1 MSDDFVRLV
10 SQANPA
16 NNQYRQTSNGYPPK
30 SSNDQQL
37 DPFFDDEDDDGP
49 DSAFGRPPPMP
60 MQSQSSGIHL
70 TKNAALP
77 AGAPQPWSFDDE
89 DPHQIHSRSTLP
101 SSSSSTLHE
110 KKKRPRIPQIK
121 WEWPWKKKEQVLAG
135 ERTVTLNNPSANDEF
150 CSNYITTSKY
160 NAASFLPKF
169 LLGAHSPFTFH
180 YFGFSYVPTSRTI
193 LEICQLVLPVY
204 CLHPTNPRSLTY

>member
-16 NNQYRQTSNGYPPK
+16 NNQYQQTSNGYPPK
-30 SSNDQQL
+30 PSREQQL

-49 DSAFGRPPPMP
+49 DSAFGRPSSMP

-70 TKNAALP
+70 TKNAAPL

-89 DPHQIHSRSTLP
+89 DPQQAYPGSTLP
-101 SSSSSTLHE
+101 SSSSSTLQE
-110 KKKRPRIPQIK
+110 KRRRRRIPQIK
-121 WEWPWKKKEQVLAG
+121 WEWPWKKKEQVLTG
-135 ERTVTLNNPSANDEF
+135 ERTIALNNPPANDEF

-160 NAASFLPKF
+160 NTATFLPKF
-169 LLGAHSPFTFH
+169 LLGT
-180 YFGFSYVPTSRTI
+180 
-193 LEICQLVLPVY
+193 
-204 CLHPTNPRSLTY
+204 CLWFASTGLGSNV

>member
-10 SQANPA
+10 TQANPA
-16 NNQYRQTSNGYPPK
+16 NSQYRQTSNGYPPNP
-30 SSNDQQL
+30 SRDQQL

-89 DPHQIHSRSTLP
+89 DPQQTHPGSSLP

-110 KKKRPRIPQIK
+110 KKKTRRIPQIRF
-121 WEWPWKKKEQVLAG
+121 EWPWKKKEQVLAG
-135 ERTVTLNNPSANDEF
+135 ERTIALNNPPANDDF

-160 NAASFLPKF
+160 NAATFLPKF
-169 LLGAHSPFTFH
+169 LLGAPLRFTPH
-180 YFGFSYVPTSRTI
+180 RSGFLLVPNSRTI
-193 LEICQLVLPVY
+193 LKIRELVLPVY